1 MKCRVAIVIR
11 EIHMV
16 QTLSNSDHKSI
27 FSLHIVSQ
35 LTLSMSDKRSWRM
48 VWNLHFLI
56 CCGITYIRSFTE
68 VVTRVAFSQ
77 QTFNFQSHKIW
88 LYERELIHN
97 TYMNYLKESMNRKH
111 NLYICMSFMFICQKK
126 IWNADKLKH
135 LFDKIHWFSL
145 TVKINQLKWASS
157 IR

>member
-27 FSLHIVSQ
+27 FSLHSLTANPFYVRQTQ
-35 LTLSMSDKRSWRM
+35 LAYGVKPSFSHLLWY
-48 VWNLHFLI
+48 NL
-56 CCGITYIRSFTE
+56 RSFRE

-77 QTFNFQSHKIW
+77 QTFNFQSNKIW

-97 TYMNYLKESMNRKH
+97 TYMNNYYLKESMKRKH

-126 IWNADKLKH
+126 NLKC
-135 LFDKIHWFSL
+135 
-145 TVKINQLKWASS
+145 
-157 IR
+157 